1 VEVSR
6 IFKADRSAPRVARRA
21 LTALSDSLPAQTYR
35 DLQLILTELVTNA
48 IKFGPPEDV
57 RIWVCVTSEGGVR
70 GEVTDAGAGGAEI
83 DPERP
88 FEDGGLGLQIVDALC
103 SAWCNPA
110 GTGRV
115 WFALEAPA
123 IV

>member
-1 VEVSR
+1 MELTRVL
-6 IFKADRSAPRVARRA
+6 KPNSAAPYAAR
-21 LTALSDSLPAQTYR
+21 TAVDGLSDRLPAPIHR
-35 DLQLILTELVTNA
+35 DLQVVLTELVTNA
-48 IKFGPPEDV
+48 VKYGPAKDI
-57 RIWVCVTSEGGVR
+57 RLWVSVSAEGTVR
-70 GEVTDAGAGGAEI
+70 GEVTDGGVGGAEI

-88 FEDGGLGLQIVDALC
+88 FEHGGLGLQIVDVLC

-110 GTGRV
+110 GTGRI

>member
-6 IFKADRSAPRVARRA
+6 IFKADTSAPGAARSALAPLA
-21 LTALSDSLPAQTYR
+21 DSLPAETHR
-35 DLQLILTELVTNA
+35 ELQLVLTELVTNA

-57 RIWVCVTSEGGVR
+57 RVWVCVTSEGGVR
-70 GEVTDAGAGGAEI
+70 GEVTDAGIGGAEI